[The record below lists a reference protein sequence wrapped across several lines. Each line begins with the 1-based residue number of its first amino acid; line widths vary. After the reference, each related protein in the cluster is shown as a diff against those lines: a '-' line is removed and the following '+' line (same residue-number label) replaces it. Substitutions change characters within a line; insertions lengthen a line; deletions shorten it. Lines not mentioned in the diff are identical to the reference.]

1 MPAGREMDA
10 LVAEYVMQWQHIDSW
25 LGSPLAKGWDGF
37 WDGEWVR
44 WITLPESDDEDRA
57 KSWSPSTDIA
67 AAWAVADM
75 LHFSIISQHPIG
87 WLVDTRSNT
96 RLPFVEV
103 YANTAPLAICRAA
116 LKVVTR

>member
-1 MPAGREMDA
+1 MLILETLTPEQIDAMPAGREMDA
-10 LVAEYVMQWQHIDSW
+10 LVAKQVMDWPCFVSE
-25 LGSPLAKGWDGF
+25 DGNAIL
-37 WDGEWVR
+37 EH
-44 WITLPESDDEDRA
+44 SDDPCP
-57 KSWSPSTDIA
+57 KFSTDIA

-116 LKVVTR
+116 LKAVIR